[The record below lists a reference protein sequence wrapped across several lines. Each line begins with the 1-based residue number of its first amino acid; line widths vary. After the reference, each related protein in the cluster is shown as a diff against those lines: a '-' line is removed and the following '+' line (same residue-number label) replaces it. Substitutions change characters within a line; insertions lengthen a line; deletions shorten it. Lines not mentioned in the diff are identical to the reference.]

1 MWKNS
6 GCHILF
12 FLMKGLFSLQEMKKR
27 RKKTKPVVRWLVLLA
42 LAGLAFAGMLTL
54 ITLMGGFGAMPR
66 QDELRNLRDERATL
80 VYSSDGK
87 MIGKIFARNRTPV
100 SLEEVP
106 PHLIDALIVTEDLR
120 FFSHNGIDNRSLLR
134 VLIKSILMGNRE
146 AGGGSTLTQ
155 QLAKNLYGRRKL
167 GFLTIPVAKIREAI
181 LALRMEEVYTK
192 EEILSL
198 YLNTVPFGEEVYGVE
213 AAANRYFNKHV
224 KELGSEESALL
235 VGMLKANTYYHPRL
249 HPERS
254 RERRN
259 LVLELM
265 KQHGKIDSTEAVRL
279 QGLPL
284 KLDYSNFRL
293 EGPAQ
298 YFLFQVEK
306 QAREILA
313 CQKKLGEEAGWDIE
327 KDGLK
332 IITTLD
338 LRLQE
343 MALRSVR
350 EHLSVMQP
358 LLEKDRRIRKLKN
371 DFYREHSGR
380 NGEKRLREIWTWE
393 GTKVDSM
400 SVADSLW
407 HYYAML
413 HAGVYAVEPF
423 TGGIRIWVGGN
434 HFRYLPYDLVRA
446 RRPAASAF
454 KPYLY
459 TAALENGFN
468 PCYYLD
474 NESRMYPE
482 FDDWKPENYDGTE
495 GGEAAL
501 WYALAHSLNMPT
513 VDLYFRLGF
522 EPLEYFCLR
531 FGLPA
536 LPQDKPA
543 VALGAYD
550 LSLTEAI
557 RLYAC
562 LGAGGELAEPYMI
575 EKIIGPE
582 GQVLYKHTREEPA
595 RVMREEI
602 AGQMTAMLRR
612 VVNEGTAVPLRTAW
626 GVQADVAGKTGT
638 SQEYSDAWFFWYT
651 SGLAGGVWVGA
662 RDPEVHFSTGGYGSG
677 TALALPVAGRL
688 LNRMEARRDLSSAY
702 LPSFDLPFFSEWSM
716 KCEGIREKDAFRDVW
731 EEIFGRPRYRS
742 ALDTLEHSRKRQL
755 RDLIRELFRRR
766 DTEREK

>member
-1 MWKNS
+1 
-6 GCHILF
+6 
-12 FLMKGLFSLQEMKKR
+12 MKKR
-27 RKKTKPVVRWLVLLA
+27 RRKTNPVVCWLIRLA
-42 LAGLAFAGMLTL
+42 LTGLAFAGILTL
-54 ITLMGGFGAMPR
+54 ITLMGGFGPMPR
-66 QDELRNLRDERATL
+66 HDELRNLRDERATR

-87 MIGKIFARNRTPV
+87 MIGKIFSRNRTPV
-100 SLEEVP
+100 PLEEVP
-106 PHLIDALIVTEDLR
+106 SSLIDALIVTEDLR
-120 FFSHNGIDNRSLLR
+120 FFNHNGIDNRSLLR

-167 GFLTIPVAKIREAI
+167 GFLTVPVAKIREAI
-181 LALRMEEVYTK
+181 LAIRMEEVYTK

-213 AAANRYFNKHV
+213 AASNRYFNKTV
-224 KELGSEESALL
+224 KDLGVEESALL

-254 RERRN
+254 RKRRN

-265 KQHGKIDSTEAVRL
+265 KQQGKIDSTEAVRL
-279 QGLPL
+279 QELPL

-313 CQKKLGEEAGWDIE
+313 RKTNPGRDRVWDIE
-327 KDGLK
+327 KDGLN

-343 MALRSVR
+343 MALRSVS

-358 LLEKDRRIRKLKN
+358 LLVKDRGIRKLKD
-371 DFYREHSGR
+371 DFYREHASR

-423 TGGIRIWVGGN
+423 TGKIRIWVGGN

-446 RRPAASAF
+446 RRQVASSF

-459 TAALENGFN
+459 TAALENGFS
-468 PCYYLD
+468 PCDYLD
-474 NESRMYPE
+474 NESRIYPDY
-482 FDDWKPENYDGTE
+482 DDWKPDNYDGTK
-495 GGEAAL
+495 GGETAL
-501 WYALAHSLNMPT
+501 WYALAHSLNLPT

-531 FGLPA
+531 FGLPP
-536 LPQDKPA
+536 LPREKPA
-543 VALGAYD
+543 LALGAYD

-562 LGAGGELAEPYMI
+562 LGAGGKLAEPYMI
-575 EKIIGPE
+575 ERITGPE
-582 GQVLYKHTREEPA
+582 GQVLYEHDREEPA

-612 VVNEGTAVPLRTAW
+612 VVNEGTAVPMRTAW

-638 SQEYSDAWFFWYT
+638 SQEYSDSWFFWYT
-651 SGLAGGVWVGA
+651 PGLAGGVWVGA

-688 LNRMEARRDLSSAY
+688 LNSMEARRDLSTAY
-702 LPSFDLPFFSEWSM
+702 LPPFDLPYFSEWSM
-716 KCEGIREKDAFRDVW
+716 ECEGIREKDAFRDIW
-731 EEIFGRPRYRS
+731 EEIFGRPRHRP
-742 ALDTLEHSRKRQL
+742 ARDTLEDSREVRL

-766 DTEREK
+766 DTEREE